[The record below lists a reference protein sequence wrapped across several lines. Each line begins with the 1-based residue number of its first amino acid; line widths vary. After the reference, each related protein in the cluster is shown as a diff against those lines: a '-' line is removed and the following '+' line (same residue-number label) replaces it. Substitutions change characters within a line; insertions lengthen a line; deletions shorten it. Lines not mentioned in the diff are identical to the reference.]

1 MAKPRWLVTG
11 ALCALAGFAQA
22 HTHLTAASPA
32 EGSTVKAAERIVLSF
47 SEAARLTALSIQREG
62 GSEQKVSALP
72 SAVAK
77 DLSVTAPPLAPGHY
91 TVSWR
96 VVSNDGHVMSGK
108 LHFTVS
114 GGEPAK

>member
-1 MAKPRWLVTG
+1 MAKPRWLVAG

-22 HTHLTAASPA
+22 HTHLIAASPA
-32 EGSTVKAAERIVLSF
+32 EGSTVKAPERIVLGF
-47 SEAARLTALSIQREG
+47 SEAARLTALSVRREG
-62 GSEQKVSALP
+62 GAEEKLSPLP
-72 SAVAK
+72 STVAK
-77 DLSVTAPPLAPGHY
+77 EVSVTAPPLTPGHY